1 MSKSAGLLPIFS
13 TFLPYFGAAAENFGT
28 VCIIS
33 AQPPQNLGATAAKP
47 RRGHL
52 KFGAAAAKKAN
63 PPETSEF
70 ASCKNGRVDWI

>member
-33 AQPPQNLGATAAKP
+33 AQPPQNLGATAANSA
-47 RRGHL
+47 R
-52 KFGAAAAKKAN
+52 
-63 PPETSEF
+63 PPQKSEP
-70 ASCKNGRVDWI
+70 AGNQRVHIM

>member
-33 AQPPQNLGATAAKP
+33 AQPPQNLGATAAK
-47 RRGHL
+47 
-52 KFGAAAAKKAN
+52 KAN

-70 ASCKNGRVDWI
+70 ATCKNGRVDWI

>member
-28 VCIIS
+28 VCLIS
-33 AQPPQNLGATAAKP
+33 AQPPQNLGATTANLGAATAN
-47 RRGHL
+47 L
-52 KFGAAAAKKAN
+52 GAAAAKKAN